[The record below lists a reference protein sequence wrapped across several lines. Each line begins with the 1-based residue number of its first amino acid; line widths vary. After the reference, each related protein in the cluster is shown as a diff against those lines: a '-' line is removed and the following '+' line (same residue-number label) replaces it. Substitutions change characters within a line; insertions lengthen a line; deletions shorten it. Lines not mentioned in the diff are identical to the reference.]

1 MPTISLPDGSTRQY
15 DDAVTPAQ
23 VASDIGPGLSKAAM
37 AAVVNG
43 NEWDLSRPINDDSKL
58 SLITA
63 KNTRCCT
70 GTGSS

>member
-15 DDAVTPAQ
+15 EHAVTPAQ

-43 NEWDLSRPINDDSKL
+43 TEWDLSRPINDCLLYTSD
-58 SLITA
+58 A
-63 KNTRCCT
+63 ADE
-70 GTGSS
+70 

>member
-43 NEWDLSRPINDDSKL
+43 TEWDLSR
-58 SLITA
+58 A
-63 KNTRCCT
+63 
-70 GTGSS
+70 GTIS